1 MPDRLVTPVKIGPYT
16 LVSPVYVAPMAG
28 VTDAPF
34 RKIAREFGAGLA
46 CTEMISSEAL
56 VRQHRESFRLM
67 DLQWDQRPV
76 SVQLMGGAPGV
87 MAQAARMAEEA
98 GADIIDINM
107 GCPVPKVVKTSGGS
121 SLLRD
126 PDLASR
132 VAEAVVGA
140 VSVPVTAKIR
150 LGWDFAT
157 RNYLEMATRLEA
169 TGIQG
174 LAVHGRTRSQ
184 RYDPSAD
191 WMAIAQVKAAVKIPV
206 AGSGDLRSAGDAERR
221 RRESGVDA
229 VMLGRGILGN
239 LWLVRQTGV
248 RLTTGEAIPPL
259 SWQKQIEFGRR
270 HCDLVLDYY
279 GPERGPRLLRKFIA
293 WGLHG
298 FRGAARLRTMVQSV
312 SSPADVTVVLDTA
325 LLTDPGPFSLDG
337 EIEDAPVSCEAA

>member
-1 MPDRLVTPVKIGPYT
+1 MKIGPYT

-67 DLQWDQRPV
+67 DLGWDEHPV
-76 SVQLMGGAPGV
+76 SVQLMGGDPRV
-87 MAQAARMAEEA
+87 MAQAARLAEEA
-98 GADIIDINM
+98 GADIVDINM

-126 PDLASR
+126 PDRACR
-132 VAEAVVGA
+132 VAEAVVAA
-140 VSVPVTAKIR
+140 VSVPVTVKIR

-169 TGIQG
+169 TGIEG

-191 WMAIAQVKAAVKIPV
+191 WIAIAQVKAAVKIPV
-206 AGSGDLRSAGDAERR
+206 AGSGDLRSSDDAVRR
-221 RRESGVDA
+221 LRQSGVDA

-239 LWLVRQTGV
+239 LWLVRQTV
-248 RLTTGEAIPPL
+248 ARLTTGEIIPAL
-259 SWQKQIEFGRR
+259 SWIEQIELVRR

-279 GPERGPRLLRKFIA
+279 GAERGPRLLRKFIA
-293 WGLHG
+293 WGLRG

-312 SSPADVTVVLDTA
+312 ATPADVTVVLDTA
-325 LLTDPGPFSLDG
+325 LTIDPGPFSIDS
-337 EIEDAPVSCEAA
+337 EIEDAPASCEAA

>member
-1 MPDRLVTPVKIGPYT
+1 MLVGPYT

-34 RKIAREFGAGLA
+34 RKLAREFGAGLA

-56 VRQHRESFRLM
+56 IREHRESFRLM
-67 DLQWDQRPV
+67 DLRWDQRPV
-76 SVQLMGGAPGV
+76 SVQLMGGDPAV

-126 PDLASR
+126 PDLAFR
-132 VAEAVVGA
+132 VADAVVGA
-140 VSVPVTAKIR
+140 VSVPVTVKIR

-157 RNYLEMATRLEA
+157 RNYLEMAARLET

-191 WMAIAQVKAAVKIPV
+191 WFAIAQVKAAVKIPV
-206 AGSGDLRSAGDAERR
+206 AGSGDLRTADDAVRR
-221 RRESGVDA
+221 IRESGVDA

-239 LWLVRQTGV
+239 LWLVRQTV
-248 RLTTGEAIPPL
+248 TRLTTGELIPAL
-259 SWQKQIEFGRR
+259 SWTEQIELVRR
-270 HCDLVLDYY
+270 HCELVLDYY

-293 WGLHG
+293 WGLRG
-298 FRGAARLRTMVQSV
+298 FRGAARLRTMVQTV
-312 SSPADVTVVLDTA
+312 ASPVDVTVVLDAA
-325 LLTDPGPFSLDG
+325 LAIDPGPFSLDA
-337 EIEDAPVSCEAA
+337 EIEDAPAPCEAA

>member
-1 MPDRLVTPVKIGPYT
+1 MKIGPYT

-140 VSVPVTAKIR
+140 VSVPVTVKIR
-150 LGWDFAT
+150 LGWDFAS

-206 AGSGDLRSAGDAERR
+206 AGSGDLRSADDAVRR
-221 RRESGVDA
+221 IHESGVDA

-239 LWLVRQTGV
+239 LWLVRQTV
-248 RLTTGEAIPPL
+248 ARLTTGESLPAL
-259 SWQKQIEFGRR
+259 SWIEQIELVRR
-270 HCDLVLDYY
+270 HCDLVLEYY

-293 WGLHG
+293 WGLRG

-312 SSPADVTVVLDTA
+312 ASPADVTVVLDAA
-325 LLTDPGPFSLDG
+325 LAIDPGPYSLDG

>member
-1 MPDRLVTPVKIGPYT
+1 
-16 LVSPVYVAPMAG
+16 MAG

-67 DLQWDQRPV
+67 DLGWDEHPV
-76 SVQLMGGAPGV
+76 SVQLMGGDPRV
-87 MAQAARMAEEA
+87 MAQAARLAEEA
-98 GADIIDINM
+98 GADIVDINM

-126 PDLASR
+126 PDLACR

-174 LAVHGRTRSQ
+174 LAVHGRTRAQ

-191 WMAIAQVKAAVKIPV
+191 WVALAQVRAPV
-206 AGSGDLRSAGDAERR
+206 AIPAAGRRALRTAYDSVRSSR
-221 RRESGVDA
+221 KSRVCA
-229 VMLGRGILGN
+229 VMPRRGI
-239 LWLVRQTGV
+239 
-248 RLTTGEAIPPL
+248 
-259 SWQKQIEFGRR
+259 RR
-270 HCDLVLDYY
+270 N
-279 GPERGPRLLRKFIA
+279 P
-293 WGLHG
+293 W
-298 FRGAARLRTMVQSV
+298 
-312 SSPADVTVVLDTA
+312 
-325 LLTDPGPFSLDG
+325 
-337 EIEDAPVSCEAA
+337 

>member
-1 MPDRLVTPVKIGPYT
+1 MKIGPYT

-28 VTDAPF
+28 VTEAPF

-67 DLQWDQRPV
+67 DLGWDEHPV
-76 SVQLMGGAPGV
+76 SVQLMGGDPRV
-87 MAQAARMAEEA
+87 MAQAARLAEEA
-98 GADIIDINM
+98 GADIVDINM

-126 PDLASR
+126 PDGASR

-140 VSVPVTAKIR
+140 VSVPVTVKIR

-157 RNYLEMATRLEA
+157 RNYLELATRLEG

-184 RYDPSAD
+184 RYDLPAD
-191 WMAIAQVKAAVKIPV
+191 WIAIAQVKAAVTIPV
-206 AGSGDLRSAGDAERR
+206 AGSGDLRTADDAVRR
-221 RRESGVDA
+221 MRESGVDA

-239 LWLVRQTGV
+239 LWLVRQTV
-248 RLTTGEAIPPL
+248 ARLTTGETVPAL
-259 SWQKQIEFGRR
+259 SWIEQIELVRR

-279 GPERGPRLLRKFIA
+279 GAERGPRLLRKFIA
-293 WGLHG
+293 WGLRG

-312 SSPADVTVVLDTA
+312 ATPADVTVVLDTA
-325 LLTDPGPFSLDG
+325 LTIDPGPFSIDS
-337 EIEDAPVSCEAA
+337 EIEDAPASCEAA

>member
-1 MPDRLVTPVKIGPYT
+1 MKIGPYA
-16 LVSPVYVAPMAG
+16 LASPVYVAPMAG

-56 VRQHRESFRLM
+56 VRRHRESFRLM
-67 DLQWDQRPV
+67 DLGWDVRPV
-76 SVQLMGGAPGV
+76 SVQLMGGDPGV
-87 MAQAARMAEEA
+87 MVEAARLAEAA

-126 PDLASR
+126 PDRACR

-140 VSVPVTAKIR
+140 VSVPVTVKIR
-150 LGWDFAT
+150 LGWDFPT
-157 RNYLEMATRLEA
+157 RNYMEMATRLEG
-169 TGIQG
+169 TGIEG

-191 WMAIAQVKAAVKIPV
+191 WTAIAEVKAAVKIPV
-206 AGSGDLRSAGDAERR
+206 AGSGDLRTADDAVRR
-221 RRESGVDA
+221 RLESGVDA

-239 LWLVRQTGV
+239 LWLVRQTV
-248 RLTTGEAIPPL
+248 ARLTTGESIPDL
-259 SWQKQIEFGRR
+259 SWIDQIALVRR

-293 WGLHG
+293 WGLRG

-312 SSPADVTVVLDTA
+312 ASPGDVTVVLDTA
-325 LLTDPGPFSLDG
+325 MA
-337 EIEDAPVSCEAA
+337 IEPAAEAA

>member
-1 MPDRLVTPVKIGPYT
+1 VKIGPYT

-56 VRQHRESFRLM
+56 VRQHRETSRLM
-67 DLQWDQRPV
+67 DLGWDERPV
-76 SVQLMGGAPGV
+76 SVQLMGGDPQV
-87 MAQAARMAEEA
+87 MAQAARLAEAA
-98 GADIIDINM
+98 GADIVDINM

-126 PDLASR
+126 PDRACR
-132 VAEAVVGA
+132 VAEAVVAA
-140 VSVPVTAKIR
+140 VSVPVTVKIR

-169 TGIQG
+169 TGIEG

-191 WMAIAQVKAAVKIPV
+191 WIAIAQVKAAVKIPV
-206 AGSGDLRSAGDAERR
+206 AGSGDLRSSDDAVRR
-221 RRESGVDA
+221 IRQSGVDA

-239 LWLVRQTGV
+239 LWLVRQTV
-248 RLTTGEAIPPL
+248 ARLTTGETIPAL
-259 SWQKQIEFGRR
+259 SWIEQIELVRR

-279 GPERGPRLLRKFIA
+279 GAERGPRLLRKFIA
-293 WGLHG
+293 WGLRG

-312 SSPADVTVVLDTA
+312 ASPADVTVVLDA
-325 LLTDPGPFSLDG
+325 ARAIDPGPFSLDA
-337 EIEDAPVSCEAA
+337 ELEDVPASCEAA

>member
-1 MPDRLVTPVKIGPYT
+1 MKIGPYT

-56 VRQHRESFRLM
+56 VRQHRETSRLM
-67 DLQWDQRPV
+67 DLGWDERPV
-76 SVQLMGGAPGV
+76 SVQLMGGDPQV
-87 MAQAARMAEEA
+87 MAQAARLAEAA
-98 GADIIDINM
+98 GADIVDINM

-126 PDLASR
+126 PDRACR
-132 VAEAVVGA
+132 VAEAVVAA
-140 VSVPVTAKIR
+140 VSVPVTVKIR

-169 TGIQG
+169 TGIEG

-191 WMAIAQVKAAVKIPV
+191 WIAIAQVKAAVKIPV
-206 AGSGDLRSAGDAERR
+206 AGSGDLRSSDDAVRR
-221 RRESGVDA
+221 IRQSGVDA

-239 LWLVRQTGV
+239 LWLVRQTV
-248 RLTTGEAIPPL
+248 ARLTTGETIPAL
-259 SWQKQIEFGRR
+259 SWIEQIELVRR

-279 GPERGPRLLRKFIA
+279 GAERGPRLLRKFIA
-293 WGLHG
+293 WGLRG

-312 SSPADVTVVLDTA
+312 ASAADVTVVLDA
-325 LLTDPGPFSLDG
+325 ARAIDPGPYSLDA
-337 EIEDAPVSCEAA
+337 EIEDAPASCEAA

>member
-1 MPDRLVTPVKIGPYT
+1 MKVGPHT
-16 LVSPVYVAPMAG
+16 LTSPVYVAPMAG

-56 VRQHRESFRLM
+56 VRGHRESFRLM
-67 DLQWDQRPV
+67 DLSWDQRPV
-76 SVQLMGGAPGV
+76 SVQLMGGDPVV
-87 MAQAARMAEEA
+87 MAQAARIAQAA
-98 GADIIDINM
+98 GADIVDVNM

-126 PDLASR
+126 PDRACR

-140 VSVPVTAKIR
+140 VSIPVTVKIR

-184 RYDPSAD
+184 RYDPFAD
-191 WMAIAQVKAAVKIPV
+191 WEAIAQVKASVTIPV
-206 AGSGDLRSAGDAERR
+206 AGSGDLRTADDAARR
-221 RRESGVDA
+221 QADTGVDA

-239 LWLVRQTGV
+239 LWLVRQTV
-248 RLTTGEAIPPL
+248 TRLTTGETTPDL
-259 SWQKQIEFGRR
+259 SWTEQIALVRR

-279 GPERGPRLLRKFIA
+279 GGERGSRMLRKFIA
-293 WGLHG
+293 WGLKG
-298 FRGAARLRTMVQSV
+298 FRGAARLRSLVQSV
-312 SSPADVTVVLDTA
+312 SSPIDVAVVLDQAMTI
-325 LLTDPGPFSLDG
+325 DPGARLSEAELD
-337 EIEDAPVSCEAA
+337 DDPSSCEAA

>member
-1 MPDRLVTPVKIGPYT
+1 
-16 LVSPVYVAPMAG
+16 
-28 VTDAPF
+28 
-34 RKIAREFGAGLA
+34 
-46 CTEMISSEAL
+46 MISSEAL

-67 DLQWDQRPV
+67 DLRWDQRPV
-76 SVQLMGGAPGV
+76 SVQLMGGDPQV

-98 GADIIDINM
+98 GADIVDINM

-126 PDLASR
+126 PDLACR

-140 VSVPVTAKIR
+140 VSVPVTVKIR

-191 WMAIAQVKAAVKIPV
+191 WIAIAQVKAAVKIPV
-206 AGSGDLRSAGDAERR
+206 AGSGDLRSSEDAVRR
-221 RRESGVDA
+221 IRESGVDA

-239 LWLVRQTGV
+239 LWLVRQTV
-248 RLTTGEAIPPL
+248 ARLTTGEAVPAL
-259 SWQKQIEFGRR
+259 SWIEQIDLVAR

-279 GPERGPRLLRKFIA
+279 GAERGPRLLRKFIA
-293 WGLHG
+293 WGLRG

-312 SSPADVTVVLDTA
+312 ASPADVAVVLDA
-325 LLTDPGPFSLDG
+325 ARAIDPGPFSLDP
-337 EIEDAPVSCEAA
+337 EIEDVPASCEAA